1 MARPQLLVL
10 GLYDTSGVL
19 RSVGRTT
26 VLRPDAARQLA
37 GRLTPAGPGHPWTG
51 VRFTTVWGREP
62 LEPFLV
68 EPDLVAEISADTAV
82 DRGVYRH
89 PVRFVRVRLDQAPAD
104 VTPYET
110 GPAPS
115 P

>member
-1 MARPQLLVL
+1 MSLGRNRWHVL
-10 GLYDTSGVL
+10 DI
-19 RSVGRTT
+19 
-26 VLRPDAARQLA
+26 LRPPNPENYGSRLSTAARQLA
-37 GRLTPAGPGHPWTG
+37 DRLTPAGPGHPWTG